1 MSEGLDDRFG
11 LVGRVVGGRYAVE
24 RPVARGGCGLV
35 YRATH
40 LELAVPVAL
49 KVLVVP
55 EHLRGTDASLAR
67 AFSGARRRPWP
78 SCATRRSC
86 GCMT

>member
-11 LVGRVVGGRYAVE
+11 LVGRVVGGRYAV
-24 RPVARGGCGLV
+24 ARGGCGLV

-40 LELAVPVAL
+40 LELAAPVAL

-55 EHLRGTDASLAR
+55 EHLRGTDASLA
-67 AFSGARRRPWP
+67 ARFRREAQTLAELRHP
-78 SCATRRSC
+78 AVVRV
-86 GCMT
+86 